1 MNNRIE
7 YWVKIPIGPIH
18 PALEEPEKFII
29 TLDGERII
37 NVDVKLGYNLRGLEW
52 IAMRRN
58 YIQLMYLAER
68 ICGICS
74 FSHNHTYTRAV
85 EEMAGIEVPE
95 RAEYIRVIVGELE
108 RIHSHLL
115 NLGVVG
121 HAIGYDTVLH
131 MSWLAREKV
140 MDILEAIGGNRVNYA
155 MNTIG
160 GVRRDIEEKHKR
172 AILDMIAY
180 YKNEIM
186 PKIEEIFLYD
196 PTVEARLRDAGVIPK
211 RIAIEYSA
219 QGPTARGSGVKKDV
233 RYNEKLGVYPDLGVK
248 PITPKEFTGVI
259 KGDVFDRM
267 VVRVGELWQSMELIE
282 RAFDQMP
289 EGKIKA
295 FAKDNLILLKLKK
308 ADGEG
313 IGRYEAPRGE
323 VIHYVRA
330 NPGKDIPSKWK
341 AREPTFPNLFAV
353 ARALVGEQL
362 ADVPVAIASI
372 DPCLSCTD
380 RVAVIDARTGKRKIL
395 MEKDLLRASIE
406 KTREINPKVSV
417 KPEVVGIGCPR
428 GDLL

>member
-1 MNNRIE
+1 MNERIE

-58 YIQLMYLAER
+58 WIQVLYLAER

-74 FSHNHTYTRAV
+74 FSHNHTYARAV

-95 RAEYIRVIVGELE
+95 RAEYIRVIIGELE

-115 NLGVVG
+115 NLGVVA
-121 HAIGYDTVLH
+121 HTIGYDTVLH
-131 MSWLAREKV
+131 LSWLAREKV
-140 MDILEAIGGNRVNYA
+140 MDILEDIGGNRVNYA
-155 MNTIG
+155 GNMIG
-160 GVRRDIEEKHKR
+160 GVRRDITEKHKR
-172 AILDMIAY
+172 AILDMIY
-180 YKNEIM
+180 YYRQEVM
-186 PKIEEIFLYD
+186 PKIEEVFLYD
-196 PTVEARLRDAGVIPK
+196 PTVEARLRDSGVIPK

-219 QGPTARGSGVKKDV
+219 QGPTARGSGIKKDV

-248 PITPKEFTGVI
+248 PVTPKEFTGVI

-267 VVRVGELWQSMELIE
+267 VVRVGELWQSMEIIE
-282 RAFDQMP
+282 RALDQMP

-295 FAKDNLILLKLKK
+295 FPKDNMIIFKLKK
-308 ADGEG
+308 AEGEG

-330 NPGKDIPSKWK
+330 EPGRDGPAKWK
-341 AREPTFPNLFAV
+341 MREPTFPNLFAV

-380 RVAVIDARTGKRKIL
+380 RVAVIDANTGKRKVL
-395 MEKDLLRASIE
+395 TEVDLLKESIK
-406 KTREINPKVSV
+406 KTKEINPNIKA
-417 KPEVVGIGCPR
+417 KGRCA
-428 GDLL
+428 L

>member
-1 MNNRIE
+1 MNEKVE

-37 NVDVKLGYNLRGLEW
+37 NVDVKLGYNLRGVEW
-52 IAMRRN
+52 IGLRRN
-58 YIQLMYLAER
+58 YIHILYLAER
-68 ICGICS
+68 MCGICS
-74 FSHNHTYTRAV
+74 FSHNHTYARAV

-115 NLGVVG
+115 NLGVVA
-121 HAIGYDTVLH
+121 HSIGYDTVLH
-131 MSWLAREKV
+131 LSWLAREKV
-140 MDILEAIGGNRVNYA
+140 MDILEFIGGNRVNYSIN
-155 MNTIG
+155 MIG
-160 GVRRDIEEKHKR
+160 GVRRDITEKHRR
-172 AILDMIAY
+172 AILDMIY
-180 YKNEIM
+180 YYRQEVM

-196 PTVEARLRDAGVIPK
+196 PTVEARLRDSTVIPK

-219 QGPTARGSGVKKDV
+219 QGPTARGSGITKDV

-248 PITPKEFTGVI
+248 PVTPKEFTGVI

-267 VVRVGELWQSMELIE
+267 VVRVGELWQSMEIIE
-282 RAFDQMP
+282 RALDQMP

-295 FAKDNLILLKLKK
+295 FPKDNMIIFKLKK
-308 ADGEG
+308 AEGEG

-323 VIHYVRA
+323 LIHYVRA
-330 NPGKDIPSKWK
+330 EPGRDGPAKWK
-341 AREPTFPNLFAV
+341 MREPTFPNLFAV

-380 RVAVIDARTGKRKIL
+380 RVAVIDANTGKKKVL
-395 MEKDLLRASIE
+395 TEVDLLKESIK
-406 KTREINPKVSV
+406 KTKEINPNIKA
-417 KPEVVGIGCPR
+417 KPERVGGV
-428 GDLL
+428 GL

>member
-1 MNNRIE
+1 MNGKIE

-52 IAMRRN
+52 IAIRRN
-58 YIQLMYLAER
+58 WIQVLYLAER

-74 FSHNHTYTRAV
+74 FSHNHTYARAV

-95 RAEYIRVIVGELE
+95 RAEYIRVIIGELE

-115 NLGVVG
+115 NLGVVA
-121 HAIGYDTVLH
+121 HTIGYDTVLH
-131 MSWLAREKV
+131 LSWLARERV
-140 MDILEAIGGNRVNYA
+140 MDILEDIGGNRVNYA
-155 MNTIG
+155 GNMIG
-160 GVRRDIEEKHKR
+160 GVRRDIKDRHKR
-172 AILDMIAY
+172 AILDMIQY
-180 YKNEIM
+180 YRQEVM
-186 PKIEEIFLYD
+186 PKVEEIFLYD
-196 PTVEARLRDAGVIPK
+196 PTVEARLRDSGVIPK

-219 QGPTARGSGVKKDV
+219 QGPTARGSGIKKDV

-248 PITPKEFTGVI
+248 PVTPKEFTGVV

-267 VVRVGELWQSMELIE
+267 VVRVGEIWNSMEIIE
-282 RAFDQMP
+282 RALDQMP

-295 FAKDNLILLKLKK
+295 FPKDNLILVKLKK
-308 ADGEG
+308 AEGEG

-323 VIHYVRA
+323 LIHYVRA
-330 NPGKDIPSKWK
+330 EKGKDGPAKWK
-341 AREPTFPNLFAV
+341 MREPTFPNLFAV

-380 RVAVIDARTGKRKIL
+380 RVAVIDANTGKRRIL
-395 MEKDLLRASIE
+395 TEVDLLKESIK
-406 KTREINPKVSV
+406 KTKEINPNIKAR
-417 KPEVVGIGCPR
+417 PERIGIGRCM
-428 GDLL
+428 L

>member
-1 MNNRIE
+1 MNEKVE

-37 NVDVKLGYNLRGLEW
+37 NVDVKLGYNLRGVEW
-52 IAMRRN
+52 IGLRRN
-58 YIQLMYLAER
+58 YIHILYLAER
-68 ICGICS
+68 MCGICS
-74 FSHNHTYTRAV
+74 FSHNHTYARAV

-115 NLGVVG
+115 NLGVVA
-121 HAIGYDTVLH
+121 HSIGYDTVLH
-131 MSWLAREKV
+131 LSWLAREKV
-140 MDILEAIGGNRVNYA
+140 MDILEFIGGNRVNYSIN
-155 MNTIG
+155 MIG
-160 GVRRDIEEKHKR
+160 GVRRDITEKHRR
-172 AILDMIAY
+172 AILDMIY
-180 YKNEIM
+180 YYRQEVM

-196 PTVEARLRDAGVIPK
+196 PTVEARLRDSTVIPK

-219 QGPTARGSGVKKDV
+219 QGPTARGSGIMKDV

-248 PITPKEFTGVI
+248 PVTPKEFTGVI

-267 VVRVGELWQSMELIE
+267 VVRVGELWQSMEIIE
-282 RAFDQMP
+282 RALDQMP

-295 FAKDNLILLKLKK
+295 FPKDNMIIFKLKK
-308 ADGEG
+308 AEGEG

-323 VIHYVRA
+323 LIHYVRA
-330 NPGKDIPSKWK
+330 EPGRDGPAKWK
-341 AREPTFPNLFAV
+341 MREPTFPNLFAV

-380 RVAVIDARTGKRKIL
+380 RVAVIDANTGKKKVL
-395 MEKDLLRASIE
+395 TEVDLLKESIK
-406 KTREINPKVSV
+406 KTKEINPNIKA
-417 KPEVVGIGCPR
+417 KPERVGGV
-428 GDLL
+428 GL

>member
-1 MNNRIE
+1 MNEKIE

-58 YIQLMYLAER
+58 WIQVLYLAER

-74 FSHNHTYTRAV
+74 FSHNHTYARAV

-95 RAEYIRVIVGELE
+95 RAEYIRVIIGELE

-115 NLGVVG
+115 NLGVVA
-121 HAIGYDTVLH
+121 HTIGYDTVLH
-131 MSWLAREKV
+131 LSWLARERV
-140 MDILEAIGGNRVNYA
+140 MDILEDIGGNRVNYA
-155 MNTIG
+155 GNMIG
-160 GVRRDIEEKHKR
+160 GVRRDIKDRHKR
-172 AILDMIAY
+172 AILEMIQY
-180 YKNEIM
+180 YRQEVM
-186 PKIEEIFLYD
+186 PKVEEIFLYD
-196 PTVEARLRDAGVIPK
+196 PTVEARLRDSGVIPK
-211 RIAIEYSA
+211 RVAIEYSA
-219 QGPTARGSGVKKDV
+219 QGPTARGSGIRKDV

-248 PITPKEFTGVI
+248 PVTPKEFTGVV

-267 VVRVGELWQSMELIE
+267 VVRVGEIWNSMEIIE
-282 RAFDQMP
+282 RALDQMP

-295 FAKDNLILLKLKK
+295 FPKDNLILVKLKK
-308 ADGEG
+308 AEGEG

-323 VIHYVRA
+323 LIHYVRA
-330 NPGKDIPSKWK
+330 EKGKDGPAKWK
-341 AREPTFPNLFAV
+341 MREPTFPNLFAV

-380 RVAVIDARTGKRKIL
+380 RVAVIDANTGKRKIL
-395 MEKDLLRASIE
+395 TEVDLLKESIK
-406 KTREINPKVSV
+406 KTKEINPNIKAR
-417 KPEVVGIGCPR
+417 PERIGIGRCM
-428 GDLL
+428 L

>member
-1 MNNRIE
+1 MNEKIE

-58 YIQLMYLAER
+58 WIQVLYLAER

-74 FSHNHTYTRAV
+74 FSHNHTYARAV
-85 EEMAGIEVPE
+85 EEMAGIELPE
-95 RAEYIRVIVGELE
+95 RAEYIRVIIGELE

-115 NLGVVG
+115 NLGVVA
-121 HAIGYDTVLH
+121 HTIGYDTVLH
-131 MSWLAREKV
+131 LSWLARERV
-140 MDILEAIGGNRVNYA
+140 MDILEDIGGNRVNYA
-155 MNTIG
+155 GNMIG
-160 GVRRDIEEKHKR
+160 GVRRDIKDRHKR
-172 AILDMIAY
+172 AILEMIQY
-180 YKNEIM
+180 YRQEVM
-186 PKIEEIFLYD
+186 PKVEEIFLYD
-196 PTVEARLRDAGVIPK
+196 PTVEARLRDSGVIPK
-211 RIAIEYSA
+211 RVAIEYSA
-219 QGPTARGSGVKKDV
+219 QGPTARGSGIRKDV

-248 PITPKEFTGVI
+248 PVTPKEFTGVV

-267 VVRVGELWQSMELIE
+267 VVRVGEIWNSMEIIE
-282 RAFDQMP
+282 RALDQMP

-295 FAKDNLILLKLKK
+295 FPKDNLILVKLKK
-308 ADGEG
+308 AEGEG

-323 VIHYVRA
+323 LIHYVRA
-330 NPGKDIPSKWK
+330 EKGKDGPAKWK
-341 AREPTFPNLFAV
+341 MREPTFPNLFAV

-380 RVAVIDARTGKRKIL
+380 RVAVIDANTGKRKIL
-395 MEKDLLRASIE
+395 TEVDLLKESIK
-406 KTREINPKVSV
+406 KTKEINPNIKAR
-417 KPEVVGIGCPR
+417 PERIGIGRCM
-428 GDLL
+428 L

>member
-1 MNNRIE
+1 MNGRIE

-58 YIQLMYLAER
+58 WIQVLYLAER

-74 FSHNHTYTRAV
+74 FSHNHTYARAV

-95 RAEYIRVIVGELE
+95 RAEYIRVVVGELE

-115 NLGVVG
+115 NLGVVA
-121 HAIGYDTVLH
+121 HTIGYDTVLH
-131 MSWLAREKV
+131 LSWLAREKV
-140 MDILEAIGGNRVNYA
+140 MDILEDIGGNRVNYA
-155 MNTIG
+155 GNMIG
-160 GVRRDIEEKHKR
+160 GVRRDITEKHKR
-172 AILDMIAY
+172 AILDMIY
-180 YKNEIM
+180 YYRQEIM

-196 PTVEARLRDAGVIPK
+196 PTVEARLRDSGVIPK

-219 QGPTARGSGVKKDV
+219 QGPTARGSGIKKDV

-248 PITPKEFTGVI
+248 PVTPKEFTGVI

-267 VVRVGELWQSMELIE
+267 VVRVGELWQSMEIIE
-282 RAFDQMP
+282 RALDQMP

-295 FAKDNLILLKLKK
+295 FPKDNMIIFKLKK
-308 ADGEG
+308 AEGEG

-330 NPGKDIPSKWK
+330 EPGRDGPAKWK
-341 AREPTFPNLFAV
+341 MREPTFPNLFAV

-380 RVAVIDARTGKRKIL
+380 RVAVIDAETGKKRIL
-395 MEKDLLRASIE
+395 TEVDLLKESIK
-406 KTREINPKVSV
+406 KTKEINPNIKA
-417 KPEVVGIGCPR
+417 KPEKIGIGRCV
-428 GDLL
+428 L

>member
-1 MNNRIE
+1 MNGKLE

-37 NVDVKLGYNLRGLEW
+37 NVDVKLGYNLRGVEW
-52 IAMRRN
+52 IGMRRN
-58 YIQLMYLAER
+58 YIQILYLAER
-68 ICGICS
+68 MCGICS
-74 FSHNHTYTRAV
+74 FSHNHTYSRAV
-85 EEMAGIEVPE
+85 EEMAGIVVPE

-131 MSWLAREKV
+131 LSWLARERV

-155 MNTIG
+155 VNMIG
-160 GVRRDIEEKHKR
+160 GVRRDMEEKHIR
-172 AILDMIAY
+172 AIKEMIEY
-180 YKNEIM
+180 YRNEVM
-186 PKIEEIFLYD
+186 PKVEEIFLYD

-233 RYNEKLGVYPDLGVK
+233 RYNEKLGVYPDLGIK
-248 PITPKEFTGVI
+248 PITPDEFTGVI

-267 VVRVGELWQSMELIE
+267 VVRVGELWQSLELIE
-282 RAFDQMP
+282 RAIDQMP

-295 FAKDNLILLKLKK
+295 VPKDNALLFQLRK
-308 ADGEG
+308 AEGEG

-323 VIHYVRA
+323 LIHYVM
-330 NPGKDIPSKWK
+330 GKKGSDIPERWK
-341 AREPTFPNLFAV
+341 MREPTFPNLFAV
-353 ARALVGEQL
+353 ARALVGEQV
-362 ADVPVAIASI
+362 ADIPVAIASI

-380 RVAVIDARTGKRKIL
+380 RVAVIDANTGKRRIL
-395 MEKDLLRASIE
+395 TEKDLLKLSIE
-406 KTREINPKVSV
+406 KTREINPKVKA
-417 KPEVVGIGCPR
+417 KPEVVGVGCPR
-428 GDLL
+428 GGAL

>member
-1 MNNRIE
+1 MNGKIE

-58 YIQLMYLAER
+58 WIQVLYLAER

-74 FSHNHTYTRAV
+74 FSHNHTYARAV

-95 RAEYIRVIVGELE
+95 RAEYIRIIIGELE

-115 NLGVVG
+115 NLGVVA
-121 HAIGYDTVLH
+121 HTIGYDTVLH
-131 MSWLAREKV
+131 LSWLARERV
-140 MDILEAIGGNRVNYA
+140 MDILEDIGGNRVNYA
-155 MNTIG
+155 GNMIG
-160 GVRRDIEEKHKR
+160 GVRRDIKDRHKR
-172 AILDMIAY
+172 AILDMIQY
-180 YKNEIM
+180 YRQEVM
-186 PKIEEIFLYD
+186 PKVEEIFLYD
-196 PTVEARLRDAGVIPK
+196 PTVEARLRDSGVIPK

-219 QGPTARGSGVKKDV
+219 QGPTARGSGIKKDV

-248 PITPKEFTGVI
+248 PVTPKEFTGVI

-267 VVRVGELWQSMELIE
+267 VVRVGEIWNSMEIIE
-282 RAFDQMP
+282 RALDQMP

-295 FAKDNLILLKLKK
+295 FPKDNLILVKLKK
-308 ADGEG
+308 AEGEG

-323 VIHYVRA
+323 LIHYVRA
-330 NPGKDIPSKWK
+330 EKGKDGPAKWK
-341 AREPTFPNLFAV
+341 MREPTFPNLFAV

-380 RVAVIDARTGKRKIL
+380 RVAVIDANTGKRKIL
-395 MEKDLLRASIE
+395 TEVDLLKESIK
-406 KTREINPKVSV
+406 KTKEINPNIKAR
-417 KPEVVGIGCPR
+417 PERIGIGRCM
-428 GDLL
+428 L